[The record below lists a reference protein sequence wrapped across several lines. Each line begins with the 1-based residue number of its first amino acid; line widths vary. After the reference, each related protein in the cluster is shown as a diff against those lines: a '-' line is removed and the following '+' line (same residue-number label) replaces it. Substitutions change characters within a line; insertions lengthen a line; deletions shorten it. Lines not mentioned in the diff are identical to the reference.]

1 MLRVVLS
8 ISILF
13 HQQRTRFITI
23 TVEVMADDREILR
36 EMWDGK
42 LPISFTL
49 SSDEV
54 ENDRP
59 ESMYVSIKTS
69 SKSPCIIYRFKP
81 FSSCSQQ
88 LSSALSS
95 TYK

>member
-1 MLRVVLS
+1 
-8 ISILF
+8 
-13 HQQRTRFITI
+13 
-23 TVEVMADDREILR
+23 MADDREILR

-59 ESMYVSIKTS
+59 ESMYVSINTS
-69 SKSPCIIYRFKP
+69 SKSPFII
-81 FSSCSQQ
+81 
-88 LSSALSS
+88 
-95 TYK
+95 